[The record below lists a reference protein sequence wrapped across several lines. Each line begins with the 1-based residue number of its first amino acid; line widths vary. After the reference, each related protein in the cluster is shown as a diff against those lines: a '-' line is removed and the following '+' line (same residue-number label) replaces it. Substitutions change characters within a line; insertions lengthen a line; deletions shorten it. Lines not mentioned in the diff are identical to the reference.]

1 MNKKITII
9 LALLILAVVS
19 VSIVTAVNDTSDS
32 VAVNDDD
39 SQDTLSEDVDVD
51 KVAADNK
58 DDNDNND
65 DKIAAEDND
74 DDKRSENPGLL
85 TIKKVWDDKDN
96 ADGKRPTSI
105 KVSVSINGDTQD
117 IELSK
122 AEGWAM
128 SVEIDESV
136 EDSDVQI
143 TEEAVD
149 GYTTQVSGS
158 IKEGYTITNTLED
171 QGGNGTGSEEQENST
186 DVQPNVEKKVV
197 KKTTTTTTESV
208 KTPVKNEPVKKQ
220 AKNEEHK
227 KPKDKHDT
235 GNPVLLG
242 VLAISIAGLAYSLR
256 RKE

>member
-85 TIKKVWDDKDN
+85 TIKKVWDDKGN

-117 IELSK
+117 IELSE
-122 AEGWAM
+122 AGGWAM
-128 SVEIDESV
+128 SVE
-136 EDSDVQI
+136 
-143 TEEAVD
+143 
-149 GYTTQVSGS
+149 
-158 IKEGYTITNTLED
+158 N
-171 QGGNGTGSEEQENST
+171 
-186 DVQPNVEKKVV
+186 VQPNVEKKVV